1 MELSWHDARAR
12 GFQSDPGCEVFHEDT
27 RQRAKG
33 IIREFVE
40 FEHYI
45 ISNDNG

>member
-12 GFQSDPGCEVFHEDT
+12 GFQSGPGCEVFHEDT
-27 RQRAKG
+27 KATKG
-33 IIREFVE
+33 IIRKFVG

-45 ISNDNG
+45 ISDDDG